1 MDSKKVLLKLEQDL
15 THFLISEVC
24 KADPSKRL
32 SGEMYK
38 YRGLNISVDQNSKKQ
53 EKTIFVR
60 IGVLEAEF
68 KIGSNEKCS
77 GGLSTEEEKLVKKW
91 MSSGDTATKLQ
102 NVFAAKKITQKPLI
116 IPFDL
121 EYFYS

>member
-1 MDSKKVLLKLEQDL
+1 
-15 THFLISEVC
+15 
-24 KADPSKRL
+24 
-32 SGEMYK
+32 MYK

-102 NVFAAKKITQKPLI
+102 NVFTAKKITQIASINISHPITKLFLKYLLSHYQIGSRYKPL
-116 IPFDL
+116 P
-121 EYFYS
+121 